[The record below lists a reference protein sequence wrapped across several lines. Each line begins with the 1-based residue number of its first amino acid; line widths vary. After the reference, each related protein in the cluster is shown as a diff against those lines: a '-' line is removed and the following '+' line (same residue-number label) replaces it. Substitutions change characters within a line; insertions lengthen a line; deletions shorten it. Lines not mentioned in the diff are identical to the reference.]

1 MVVCLSQIISL
12 TNDTILSLELEAEAD
27 ISLITTSNPDIAGT
41 MKILDQ
47 ASDKV

>member
-12 TNDTILSLELEAEAD
+12 TDDTILSLESEAD

-41 MKILDQ
+41 IKILDQ

>member
-12 TNDTILSLELEAEAD
+12 TDDTILSLESEAD